1 MEENYEKLQKEKED
15 LKNWYKTEII
25 QFEEQNK
32 LIKKYE
38 NEIQIAKEKIKEKN
52 DKINEM
58 NQTFYNNLNKIEE
71 YKNKIKELEIEKE
84 KLIEFFNN
92 NMKYKNDKIKELE
105 TELIKEKIKRYKEV
119 DNLIKNWEDE
129 IKKIENKNEDI
140 NSIFDKKSKK
150 YNNNKIGNSM
160 IEHFVDDKEGNII
173 EKKSNDLNIKPKK
186 NSKNKK

>member
-1 MEENYEKLQKEKED
+1 
-15 LKNWYKTEII
+15 
-25 QFEEQNK
+25 
-32 LIKKYE
+32 
-38 NEIQIAKEKIKEKN
+38 
-52 DKINEM
+52 M

-119 DNLIKNWEDE
+119 DKLIKNWEDE

-186 NSKNKK
+186 NMKNKK